1 MKKIILGGLLGVLA
15 FWAWQTQ
22 NQLNQLSKSPSS
34 THAMIQQDTILA
46 KIRQLNQLQSSA
58 FHVESII
65 KTEKQGNWFVLWQ
78 DSQKGLFVAKGQVQA
93 GLNLDELHSQHIQI
107 LPDTVLIQLPPVRIQ
122 DVQLDNIEVFDIQ
135 TGLFNV
141 YQPDMSVLQTVQT
154 QAKQQILQQA
164 CQNGILQHA
173 QQHSANQIT
182 QLFQIANMKNMKVSV
197 YPSAQMGECKISINH
212 QS

>member
-22 NQLNQLSKSPSS
+22 NQQSEKPSS
-34 THAMIQQDTILA
+34 AHTIVQQDTILS

>member
-22 NQLNQLSKSPSS
+22 NQQSEKPSS
-34 THAMIQQDTILA
+34 AHTIVQQDTILS
-46 KIRQLNQLQSSA
+46 KIRELNQLQSSA

-65 KTEKQGNWFVLWQ
+65 KTEKQGNWFALWQ

-141 YQPDMSVLQTVQT
+141 YQPDMSVLQTVQS
-154 QAKQQILQQA
+154 QAKQQILQKA

-182 QLFQIANMKNMKVSV
+182 QLFQMTNMKVSV
-197 YPSAQMGECKISINH
+197 YPSAQVGECKW
-212 QS
+212 

>member
-22 NQLNQLSKSPSS
+22 NQQSEKPSS
-34 THAMIQQDTILA
+34 AHTIVQQDTILS

-197 YPSAQMGECKISINH
+197 YPSAQMGECKINNNAS
-212 QS
+212 